1 MEPAFQGAG
10 VVAGLEVWRI
20 EDLKPVKQDFQ
31 GKLYSGD
38 AYIFL
43 MTSTNGKIS
52 HNIHMWLGKD
62 CSIDESGVAA
72 YKMVEL
78 DDALGGGPVQYREC
92 ESYESPLFMSYFQK
106 SGLEYVEGGIDSGFK
121 KVERGVYPTRLLHLK
136 GSRVVRVQE
145 VECKNTS
152 LVIDDCFILDKG
164 LKIFI
169 FEGKTANKSEK
180 AKAIEVARQIR
191 DDERGAQAEI
201 FLLRENPENEEFW
214 ETLGGKIEVTKESGP
229 DDDKVDEAMAPRL
242 ELSKISDETGEVV
255 VTPIEKIDG
264 KFLDRDML
272 KTEDVF
278 VLDVG
283 SEIYVWIGKGTTVNE
298 KKESMR
304 VATQFITNTGRPS
317 FVPVTRVL
325 EDHENNKFKQNFKYW
340 NITKAEEVSS
350 NDRSKPIDLEMLAK
364 RKETNEVPVDD
375 ASGKVKIW
383 RIENFEK
390 VELPEDQYGQFY
402 AGDCY
407 IVFYTYTV
415 KNREEYIIYFWLGND
430 SSKDEQ
436 GTAALK
442 TVELDQEYGDA
453 PVQVR
458 VCQGKE
464 PLHFRML
471 FKGNMVVHL
480 GGIPSSFDKSSEVN
494 EVDTNS
500 NHLYH
505 IKSSGS
511 SPLSTGCIE
520 VPCVAKNLNSGDCF
534 IVKDTSNVYVWSGE
548 GASEEERQ
556 VSIEIGEKLKSEGI
570 ELIALKE
577 STEPDAF
584 WEALGGKTEYPRYP
598 EGSNLDFEPRL
609 FQMTNTYG
617 SMDLIEVC
625 GYTQDDLIDD
635 DVMILDTYDV
645 VYVWI
650 GTKSN
655 EEERRQAGSLAASFI
670 KTMSMHDGRHE
681 NTPIISFAA
690 GSEPAAFKSCF
701 IAWDEDYTKKHTF
714 MDPYEAK
721 LQKLQ
726 AEKAA
731 KMETE
736 TEEVKSGS
744 PVTNTPPVT
753 NRPQHVDGQDP
764 EKREQCLSD
773 EEFQK
778 TFGMTKDAFAQLK
791 KWKQVQLKKE
801 HGLF

>member
-1 MEPAFQGAG
+1 MDPAFEGVG
-10 VVAGLEVWRI
+10 VVPGLDVWRI
-20 EDLKPVKQDFQ
+20 ENLKPVKQDFQ
-31 GKLYSGD
+31 GKVYSGD

-43 MTSTNGKIS
+43 MTSSATGKIA

-92 ESYESPLFMSYFQK
+92 QSHESPLFMSYFQET
-106 SGLEYVEGGIDSGFK
+106 GLEYIEGGVQSGFK

-164 LKIFI
+164 LKLFI

-201 FLLRENPENEEFW
+201 FFLRENPENEEFW
-214 ETLGGKIEVTKESGP
+214 ETLGGKMEVTKESGP
-229 DDDKVDEAMAPRL
+229 DDDEVDKSMAPRL

-272 KTEDVF
+272 KTEDV
-278 VLDVG
+278 VVVDVG
-283 SEIYVWIGKGTTVNE
+283 SEVYIWIGKGTTVNE

-304 VATQFITNTGRPS
+304 VATELIANTGRPS
-317 FVPVTRVL
+317 FVPVTRIL
-325 EDHENNKFKQNFKYW
+325 EGHENSKFKQNFKYW
-340 NITKAEEVSS
+340 NITKAQEMSS
-350 NDRSKPIDLEMLAK
+350 NDRSKPIDFELLAK
-364 RKETNEVPVDD
+364 RKETKEVPVDD
-375 ASGKVKIW
+375 ASGKIKIW
-383 RIENFEK
+383 RIENFDK
-390 VELPEDQYGQFY
+390 VEVPEEQYGNFY

-430 SSKDEQ
+430 SSTDEK

-471 FKGNMVVHL
+471 FKGNLIVHL
-480 GGIPSSFDKSSEVN
+480 GGIPSSFDKNKENV
-494 EVDTNS
+494 VDTNS

-505 IKSSGS
+505 VKSNGS
-511 SPLSTGCIE
+511 FSLSTGCIE
-520 VPCVAKNLNSGDCF
+520 VPCIASNLNSGDCF

-556 VSIEIGEKLKSEGI
+556 VSIQVGEKLKGEGM
-570 ELIALKE
+570 ELIALTE

-584 WEALGGKTEYPRYP
+584 WEALGGKTEYLRYP
-598 EGSNLDFEPRL
+598 EGTNLDFEPRL

-625 GYTQDDLIDD
+625 GYSQDDLIDD
-635 DVMILDTYDV
+635 DVMILDTYNV
-645 VYVWI
+645 VYAWI
-650 GTKSN
+650 GTKAN
-655 EEERRQAGSLAASFI
+655 EQERRQVGEVAANFV
-670 KTMSMHDGRHE
+670 KNMSVHDGRSE
-681 NTPIISFAA
+681 NTSIISFAPGA
-690 GSEPAAFKSCF
+690 EPAEFKSF
-701 IAWDEDYTKKHTF
+701 FHAWDEDYIKKQTF

-731 KMETE
+731 KMGTE
-736 TEEVKSGS
+736 TEEVKCGS
-744 PVTNTPPVT
+744 STPPVTNTPKL
-753 NRPQHVDGQDP
+753 VDGQDP
-764 EKREQCLSD
+764 EMRESYLSD
-773 EEFQK
+773 DEFQK
-778 TFGMTKDAFAQLK
+778 TFGMTKDAFYQLK
-791 KWKQVQLKKE
+791 KWRQVQLKKE